1 MSEVS
6 LYCIATTQ
14 YLPENFMSTATIT
27 QAQSKGL
34 RHQFRD
40 TARKVRAFA
49 IELYAA
55 HGGWFVHDAAQPASV
70 AARASRKVRS
80 QLLSLATQAES
91 HSPALS
97 AELRNLA
104 SN

>member
-1 MSEVS
+1 
-6 LYCIATTQ
+6 
-14 YLPENFMSTATIT
+14 MSTATIT

-34 RHQFRD
+34 RHQFLETVRSFRD
-40 TARKVRAFA
+40 FA

-70 AARASRKVRS
+70 AARASRTTRR
-80 QLLSLATQAES
+80 QLLSLAAQAES

>member
-1 MSEVS
+1 
-6 LYCIATTQ
+6 
-14 YLPENFMSTATIT
+14 MSTATIT
-27 QAQSKGL
+27 QAQGKGL
-34 RHQFRD
+34 RHQILD
-40 TARKVRAFA
+40 AARKVRHFA

-70 AARASRKVRS
+70 AARASRATRR
-80 QLLSLATQAES
+80 QLLSLAAQAES